1 MKAVSGNAMAEGI
14 RKLTRMLSGVT
25 VVAVMTAPFP
35 CPHGKCAYCPGG
47 PEFGTPQSYYGDE
60 PALMRAMR
68 NNFDPYE
75 QVRDRLSQYL
85 LLGHVPSKVDVI
97 IMGGTFTAMPW
108 SYKLWFVT
116 SVFEAF
122 NRFPEPKPKILPP
135 LEEAHARNETAKI
148 RVVGLTFETRPDWA
162 RERHA
167 DEMLYLGG
175 TRVEVGVQSIYDD
188 VLMKIERG
196 HTVRDTIEATRI
208 LKDSGF
214 KIVYHIMPGLPGS
227 DLDRDL
233 EMIKELFSNPDFMP
247 DMLKIYPTLVI
258 KGTKLYEWWRKGEY
272 RALSEDEVIELISE
286 MYRYIPKW
294 VRIMRI
300 QRDVP
305 AQYIEAGPK
314 KGNLREYVEHKA
326 LEKGIKVREIRYREV
341 GRALYKRGIAPK
353 KVVITKE
360 YYEASGG
367 IEVFIAAEDP
377 INDILIGLL
386 RLRIPSEKAH
396 RPEVDARTAIVR
408 ELHVYGPQVP
418 VGHSDPLG
426 WQHRGWGRR
435 LLETAEEVARYEF
448 SARKILVLSG
458 VGVRE
463 YYRKLGYFRLS
474 DSPYMTKF
482 LA

>member
-1 MKAVSGNAMAEGI
+1 MRTISDNVGAEGV

-35 CPHGKCAYCPGG
+35 CPHGRCAYCPGG

-85 LLGHVPSKVDVI
+85 LLGHIPSKVDVI
-97 IMGGTFTAMPW
+97 VMGGTFTALPW

-122 NRFPEPKPKILPP
+122 NRFPEPKPKILPS

-162 RERHA
+162 REKHA

-188 VLMKIERG
+188 VLRKIERG
-196 HTVRDTIEATRI
+196 HAVRDTIEATRI

-258 KGTKLYEWWRKGEY
+258 KGTKLYEWWRRGEY
-272 RALSEDEVIELISE
+272 RALCEDEVIELISE

-314 KGNLREYVEHKA
+314 KGNLREYVERKA
-326 LEKGIKVREIRYREV
+326 LEKGIRVREIRYREV
-341 GRALYKRGIAPK
+341 GRALYKRGVTPK
-353 KVVITKE
+353 KIVITKE

-377 INDILIGLL
+377 VNDILVGLL

-448 SARKILVLSG
+448 SAKKILVLSG

-463 YYRKLGYFRLS
+463 YYRKLGYHRPP

>member
-1 MKAVSGNAMAEGI
+1 MKAVSGNVRAEGV

-68 NNFDPYE
+68 NDFDPYE
-75 QVRDRLSQYL
+75 QVRDRLNQYL

-97 IMGGTFTAMPW
+97 VMGGTFTAMPW

-122 NRFPEPKPKILPP
+122 NRFPEPKPKILPS

-175 TRVEVGVQSIYDD
+175 TRVEVGVQNIYDD
-188 VLMKIERG
+188 ILVKIGRG

-247 DMLKIYPTLVI
+247 DMLES
-258 KGTKLYEWWRKGEY
+258 GTRNN
-272 RALSEDEVIELISE
+272 V
-286 MYRYIPKW
+286 
-294 VRIMRI
+294 
-300 QRDVP
+300 
-305 AQYIEAGPK
+305 
-314 KGNLREYVEHKA
+314 
-326 LEKGIKVREIRYREV
+326 
-341 GRALYKRGIAPK
+341 GIAGLGAGVDFILARGVPK
-353 KVVITKE
+353 IREHDRRLTAALLSALHDV
-360 YYEASGG
+360 GG
-367 IEVFIAAEDP
+367 V
-377 INDILIGLL
+377 
-386 RLRIPSEKAH
+386 
-396 RPEVDARTAIVR
+396 T
-408 ELHVYGPQVP
+408 VYGPLNAHEQTAVVSITFDSLLPPGARYDYGGCGAVNLGLMEEDIYPAEAGKILTSQYDILVRTGLHCAP
-418 VGHSDPLG
+418 VA
-426 WQHRGWGRR
+426 HRTLKTFPEGTVRISMGCFNT
-435 LLETAEEVARYEF
+435 LEEVEIAADAVRRI
-448 SARKILVLSG
+448 AA
-458 VGVRE
+458 RE
-463 YYRKLGYFRLS
+463 YS
-474 DSPYMTKF
+474 Q
-482 LA
+482 